1 MKSKYSD
8 FRRCHR
14 QENNWTSSFIPSN
27 NPTTNSKASLPL
39 VFLPSFNIIILWSRD
54 WKSRSDNRSSLCNTW
69 KWCKRS
75 SMCWISGKRH
85 QYLFTLRMTCSTHQR
100 GLVRFRISD
109 RKFVNHTTEMIL
121 WSMILNFCSSK
132 EHICLLFLKPYH
144 WNMIFVSGILPVIY
158 L

>member
-109 RKFVNHTTEMIL
+109 RKFVNHTTETIL
-121 WSMILNFCSSK
+121 WSMILPDREMGNK
-132 EHICLLFLKPYH
+132 THYFLQEY
-144 WNMIFVSGILPVIY
+144 LPEQ
-158 L
+158 